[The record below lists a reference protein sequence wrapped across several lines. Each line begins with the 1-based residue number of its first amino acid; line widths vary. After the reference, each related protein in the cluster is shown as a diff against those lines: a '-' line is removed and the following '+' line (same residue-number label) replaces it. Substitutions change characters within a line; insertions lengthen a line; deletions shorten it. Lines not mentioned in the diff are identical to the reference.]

1 MYKYF
6 FLFFYIMLI
15 TAPVFSQEIKDPSVE
30 WIVAASLQNVEGN
43 ISLGFAGAI
52 NAVHNNVL
60 IVAGG
65 ANFPDKM
72 PWDGGR
78 KYYSSEIHVLQKSI
92 NGFHWNKQV
101 TEVLPEPI
109 AYCGNTSTPAGV
121 VYAGGENDKVL
132 SNKAYK
138 LNWDNHRNKVTVVQL
153 PNLPIAVTNM
163 ALTSIGNVVYAVGGD
178 LQKKSS
184 NAFFSLDLNQQNPEW
199 KVLPNLP
206 IALGNAVVVV
216 QKDRLGTN
224 IFVIGGRTKTASGIS
239 DLHATTYVY
248 NVSRQNW
255 QELAPISDGKNV
267 TNFSAGAGVGIGDRW
282 ILITGG
288 DNGKTFHK
296 IENYLAQ
303 IAQTDDVELKARLIK
318 EKNEISIHHRGFYRG
333 MLLYNT
339 MTNEWSKIADLPFP
353 AQVTTTATMW
363 NGNIVLSNGGVKP
376 GIRTPNVML
385 GVIK

>member
-1 MYKYF
+1 
-6 FLFFYIMLI
+6 MLI
-15 TAPVFSQEIKDPSVE
+15 TAPVFSQKTKEPRVE
-30 WIVAASLQNVEGN
+30 WIVAASLQDVEGN

-72 PWDGGR
+72 PWDGGK
-78 KYYSSEIHVLQKSI
+78 KYYSNEIHVLQKSAD
-92 NGFHWNKQV
+92 GFHWNKQV
-101 TEVLPEPI
+101 ADRLPESI

-121 VYAGGENDKVL
+121 VYAGGENEKGL
-132 SNKAYK
+132 SDRVYK
-138 LNWDNHRNKVTVVQL
+138 LNWDNHKHKVTVVQL
-153 PNLPIAVTNM
+153 PDLPIAVTNM
-163 ALTSIGNVVYAVGGD
+163 ALTSIGNVVYAIGGD

-184 NAFFSLDLNQQNPEW
+184 NAFFSLDLNQENPEW
-199 KVLPNLP
+199 EGLPNLP
-206 IALGNAVVVV
+206 VALGNAVVVV
-216 QKDRLGTN
+216 QKDKAGTN

-239 DLHATTYVY
+239 DLHSTTYVY
-248 NVSRQNW
+248 DVNRQNW
-255 QELAPISDGKNV
+255 QEVAPISDGKNV

-288 DNGKTFHK
+288 DNGKTFHR

-303 IAQTDDVELKARLIK
+303 IAQTDDVEVKARLIK
-318 EKNEISIHHRGFYRG
+318 EKNELSINHKGFYRG

-339 MTNEWSKIADLPFP
+339 ITNKWSKIGELPFP

-363 NGNIVLSNGGVKP
+363 NGNIVLSNGEVKP

-385 GVIK
+385 GMIK